1 MRKLSF
7 ALLAGLFIVLL
18 GFAWLA
24 PVQASPDL
32 QLTNFP
38 TPTPGPDG
46 RILYQVQD
54 GDTLW
59 RIASVSGVDLDELR
73 QLNNLGVD
81 DVIIPGQYLLLG
93 LAGPTE
99 STQVPGSPGQ
109 PGTGPQVSPTPTQI
123 MDSGSI
129 CVLLY
134 LDANGDAIRQSEEIG
149 MADGEVSVTER
160 LGSYSEKGTTEIS
173 IDPIIHKCFENLTPG
188 EYLVSMAIPDG
199 FNRTTDLSTSI
210 DLAPGDTA
218 FLNFGMQPNGQTVSN
233 INQESQRDSNTL
245 IGILG
250 VTLLVV
256 GAGVG
261 IYAATAG
268 RTKYSDGD

>member
-1 MRKLSF
+1 MKKLAF
-7 ALLAGLFIVLL
+7 GLLGGLIVVLL

-24 PVQASPDL
+24 PVQAAPYL

-59 RIASVSGVDLDELR
+59 RIASVTGVDLDELR

-99 STQVPGSPGQ
+99 STQVPSSPGQ
-109 PGTGPQVSPTPTQI
+109 PGTGAEVSPTPTAI
-123 MDSGSI
+123 MDSGAI

-134 LDANGDAIRQSEEIG
+134 LDANGDAIRQNEEIG

-160 LGSYSEKGTTEIS
+160 LGSYSEKGTTAIS
-173 IDPIIHKCFENLTPG
+173 IDPIIHLCFENILPG
-188 EYLVSMAIPDG
+188 EYLVSMAIPEG
-199 FNRTTDLSTSI
+199 FNRTTDLSATI
-210 DLAPGDTA
+210 DLVPGDTA
-218 FLNFGMQPNGQTVSN
+218 YLNFGMQPNGKTVSN
-233 INQESQRDSNTL
+233 LNQETQRDSNTL

-268 RTKYSDGD
+268 RSKYSEGD